1 MSKVITSPVKRFGG
15 EVVLSDPL
23 NYPQVFAVMDAAEA
37 ALKAR
42 EEGEDDARRLNALWL
57 PALLACVEEW
67 RLDNFPESVTQENFP
82 ATPLVSAARLVA
94 WLVEEILELNKE
106 AQEVPLT

>member
-67 RLDNFPESVTQENFP
+67 RLETSAVPPEDVIVQKRRSVSYWKGF
-82 ATPLVSAARLVA
+82 VA
-94 WLVEEILELNKE
+94 K
-106 AQEVPLT
+106 